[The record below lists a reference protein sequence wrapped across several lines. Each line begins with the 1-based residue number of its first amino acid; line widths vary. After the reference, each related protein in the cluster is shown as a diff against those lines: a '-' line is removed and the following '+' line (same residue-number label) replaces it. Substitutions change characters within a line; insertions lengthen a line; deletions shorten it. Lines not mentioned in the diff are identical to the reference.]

1 MNKLFYQ
8 IPEISN
14 TLFGSDVKLLPSVD
28 DELFGDFL
36 DVARSATSLITKQSL
51 RPTTFK
57 FLYSYKLSTRTL
69 NYMIIH
75 TLGKYYDVKR
85 F

>member
-14 TLFGSDVKLLPSVD
+14 TLFGSDVKLLPFV

-36 DVARSATSLITKQSL
+36 DVARSATSLVTKQSL
-51 RPTTFK
+51 RPTTLK
-57 FLYSYKLSTRTL
+57 FLNVKL
-69 NYMIIH
+69 
-75 TLGKYYDVKR
+75 YDYPYARKIL
-85 F
+85 